1 MKRTIIT
8 TAVIITLLS
17 VVSGQK
23 DGGLSDGAGLSPDG
37 GAGLSPDGGAGLS
50 PDGGA
55 GLSPDGGAGLSPD
68 GGAGLSPDGGAGLSP
83 DESEGFGVGSKC
95 EYIEI
100 IIFYAIIVNLD

>member
-1 MKRTIIT
+1 MKRSIIT
-8 TAVIITLLS
+8 TAAIITLLS

-50 PDGGA
+50 PD
-55 GLSPDGGAGLSPD
+55 
-68 GGAGLSPDGGAGLSP
+68 
-83 DESEGFGVGSKC
+83 ESEGFGGGSKC

-100 IIFYAIIVNLD
+100 IIFYAIIVNLALNQDSRPKLTLYIR